1 MKLVTVKPKIFSPE
15 WEKLCVSSD
24 YIPDNTMF
32 LSYSFDDKN
41 KLKLSHYLKFNNQFY
56 YFKEKDSSLSKVS
69 SKHKFHKI
77 TSSNQILVS
86 DIQEEDL
93 DNFWRKYINLCQKQ
107 SEEKANSYELTEEDI
122 KAFKINGIK
131 AQPVLGATGFTKES
145 SAVYYDDVQYCI
157 RFYGNNYQ
165 DKKDSIKRV
174 VNTFTQ
180 IKERHQQLIK
190 DIYTHLVKT
199 LNTDEVYVVPCGGAR
214 IQVEFG
220 YKYGHLGHLDLDM
233 DTSEQNIKQQHFDS
247 FNLVLNKSNTFFSDF
262 KHDKLN
268 IIYR

>member
-1 MKLVTVKPKIFSPE
+1 MKLAPVNPKTFSPE
-15 WEKLCVSSD
+15 WEKSCFSSD
-24 YIPDNTMF
+24 NIPDNTMF

-41 KLKLSHYLKFNNQFY
+41 KLELSHYLKFNNQFY
-56 YFKEKDSSLSKVS
+56 YFKEKDSSLSKVN

-77 TSSNQILVS
+77 TALNEIRVT
-86 DIQEEDL
+86 DVQEEDL

-122 KAFKINGIK
+122 KAFKINGIQ

-157 RFYGNNYQ
+157 RFYGNNYK

-174 VNTFTQ
+174 LNTFTQ

-190 DIYTHLVKT
+190 DIYNHLVKT
-199 LNTDEVYVVPCGGAR
+199 LNTNEVYVVPCGGSR

-220 YKYGHLGHLDLDM
+220 YKDGHLGHLDLDM

>member
-1 MKLVTVKPKIFSPE
+1 MKLVTVKPKTFSPE
-15 WEKLCVSSD
+15 WEKSCVPLD
-24 YIPDNTMF
+24 HIPDNTMF
-32 LSYSFDDKN
+32 LSYSFDDNN
-41 KLKLSHYLKFNNQFY
+41 KLELSHYLKFNNQFY
-56 YFKEKDSSLSKVS
+56 YFKEKDSSLSKVRS
-69 SKHKFHKI
+69 QHKFHKI
-77 TSSNQILVS
+77 TSSNQILVT
-86 DIQEEDL
+86 DILEEDL
-93 DNFWRKYINLCQKQ
+93 DNFWRKYIHLCQKQ

-131 AQPVLGATGFTKES
+131 AQPVLGATGFAKQS

-157 RFYGNNYQ
+157 RFYGNSYQ

-199 LNTDEVYVVPCGGAR
+199 LNTNEVYVVPCGGAR

-220 YKYGHLGHLDLDM
+220 YKDGHLGHLDLDM
-233 DTSEQNIKQQHFDS
+233 DISEQNINQRHYDS

-268 IIYR
+268 IIYN